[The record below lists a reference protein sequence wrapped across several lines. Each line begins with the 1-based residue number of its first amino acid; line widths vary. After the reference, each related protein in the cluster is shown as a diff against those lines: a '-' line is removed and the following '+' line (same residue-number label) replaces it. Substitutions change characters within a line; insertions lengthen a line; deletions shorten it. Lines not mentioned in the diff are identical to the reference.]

1 MRWAGNFR
9 RDEIKRHPR
18 HGSVVMLS
26 PLQSS
31 RFAFAAEGSTL
42 LLGAQSFEM
51 AWLTVMP
58 FEAAYVSDRLYLSTT
73 GVQCMDVTLP
83 PLTIGFFCD
92 QKGKREQ
99 MAQCSYVVPVE
110 ITVSEGAVVDVGR
123 PQGMGIPMRQG
134 DVVAVLNEAAKEAM
148 NRRDLAR
155 FF

>member
-1 MRWAGNFR
+1 
-9 RDEIKRHPR
+9 
-18 HGSVVMLS
+18 
-26 PLQSS
+26 
-31 RFAFAAEGSTL
+31 
-42 LLGAQSFEM
+42 
-51 AWLTVMP
+51 MP

-110 ITVSEGAVVDVGR
+110 IAVSEGVVVDVGR
-123 PQGMGIPMRQG
+123 RQGMGIPMRQG
-134 DVVAVLNEAAKEAM
+134 DVVAGLNEAAKEAM